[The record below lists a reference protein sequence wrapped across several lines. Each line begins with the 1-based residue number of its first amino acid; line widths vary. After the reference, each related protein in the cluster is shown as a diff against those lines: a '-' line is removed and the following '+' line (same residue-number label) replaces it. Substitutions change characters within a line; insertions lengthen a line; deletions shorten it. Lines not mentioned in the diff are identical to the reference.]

1 MQIRTLPVLP
11 IVLVLAAPLALGA
24 CVSDGGGAASGG
36 LAGSNAGSGGKSG
49 SELASRTPST
59 SSTASTVAGAARHLV
74 GKSEGEIRSELGAP
88 AFRRTDGPAQ
98 VWQYRGSS
106 CLLDVFLYKEGGG
119 GFRVKHAELR
129 RRGGT
134 GLSERACLS
143 DALTNRARS

>member
-1 MQIRTLPVLP
+1 MQIRTLP

-36 LAGSNAGSGGKSG
+36 LAGSSASSGSGGKSG

-134 GLSERACLS
+134 GLSERACMS

>member
-1 MQIRTLPVLP
+1 MTTRSLLALLTLT
-11 IVLVLAAPLALGA
+11 APLALGA
-24 CVSDGGGAASGG
+24 CVADGGGAASGS
-36 LAGSNAGSGGKSG
+36 LAGSNAGTGSSGGSG

-59 SSTASTVAGAARHLV
+59 SSTVSAAARNLV
-74 GKSEGEIRSELGAP
+74 GKSESEIRSELGAP

-98 VWQYRGSS
+98 VWQYRGQS

-129 RRGGT
+129 RRGGA
-134 GLSERACLS
+134 GLSDRACMS